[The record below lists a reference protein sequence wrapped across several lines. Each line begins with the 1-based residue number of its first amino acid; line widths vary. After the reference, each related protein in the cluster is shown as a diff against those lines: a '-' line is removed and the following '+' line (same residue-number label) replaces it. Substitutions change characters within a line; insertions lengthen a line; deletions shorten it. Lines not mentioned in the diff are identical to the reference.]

1 MAQIA
6 LEGYRTAPSIREAV
20 DQSSVTMICAPTP
33 NLNGS
38 PDLRTLLAVTA
49 EVGRTLREANQ
60 YHLIV
65 VRSTTP
71 PGTTRE
77 QVIPQI
83 ELSAQSQ
90 IGPMIGVCHNPEFLR
105 EKFALDDFLNPGAV
119 VIGEADKTA
128 GDKLQ
133 SLYSSFTSPITR
145 FSLETSEMVKY
156 TSNLFNATKV
166 SFFNEIDQAC
176 KAVGIKS
183 EEVSRL
189 MPLLALGLRG
199 DMKEWGIFGGRP
211 FGGMCLPKDLEAFI
225 SFMKAKG
232 TDLPLLSAVKQVN
245 ERSANQQKAPM
256 VVNA

>member
-1 MAQIA
+1 MTQIA
-6 LEGYRTAPSIREAV
+6 LEGYGTASSIRNAV
-20 DQSSVTMICAPTP
+20 KQSSITMICAPTP
-33 NLNGS
+33 TLNGS
-38 PDLRTLLAVTA
+38 VDLRTLLAITA
-49 EVGRTLREANQ
+49 EVGRALRETNQ
-60 YHLIV
+60 YHLVV

-71 PGTTRE
+71 PGTTRG

-90 IGPMIGVCHNPEFLR
+90 IGPKIGLCHNPEFLR
-105 EKFALDDFLNPGAV
+105 EKFALNDFLNPGAV

-128 GDKLQ
+128 GDKLE

-145 FSLETSEMVKY
+145 CSLETSEMLKY

-176 KAVGIKS
+176 KAVGVRS
-183 EEVSRL
+183 DDVGRL

-199 DMKEWGIFGGRP
+199 DMKEWGILGGRP

-245 ERSANQQKAPM
+245 DRTANQQKASM